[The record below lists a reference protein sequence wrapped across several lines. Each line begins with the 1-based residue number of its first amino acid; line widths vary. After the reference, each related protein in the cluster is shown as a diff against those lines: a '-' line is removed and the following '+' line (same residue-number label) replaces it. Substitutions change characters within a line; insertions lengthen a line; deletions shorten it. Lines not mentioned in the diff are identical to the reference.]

1 MSTATAT
8 AGTAAETT
16 LQELTDLQNQA
27 TEEVAR
33 HREELEK
40 IESSHNETMNELL
53 SKIRD
58 TANGACGDFQTSSPS
73 AAPTP
78 KRRGRPPGKK
88 NASGSSAVATTPAK
102 KKSVKK
108 KAAGA
113 VAASERNYDNKKKL
127 PEAIWDI
134 LDRDDWPILKDLPED
149 AVGLTAGEVKKLIL
163 HEKDWQSA
171 SADPGNQISAQ
182 LGKFRNAGK
191 IARGDGRR
199 YYIVEGATLEG

>member
-8 AGTAAETT
+8 ATAAETT
-16 LQELTDLQNQA
+16 LQELTDLQSQA

-88 NASGSSAVATTPAK
+88 NASGSSTATPPA

-108 KAAGA
+108 KAGA

-163 HEKDWQSA
+163 HEKDWQSS

-191 IARGDGRR
+191 IARGEGRR
-199 YYIVEGATLEG
+199 YYIVEGSTLEG

>member
-1 MSTATAT
+1 MSTATAP
-8 AGTAAETT
+8 ANTAAETT

-78 KRRGRPPGKK
+78 KRRGRPPGK
-88 NASGSSAVATTPAK
+88 NNVSSSSAPVAK
-102 KKSVKK
+102 KKT
-108 KAAGA
+108 AGK

-191 IARGDGRR
+191 IARGEGRR
-199 YYIVEGATLEG
+199 YFIVEGATLEG